1 MAFSKTVFCA
11 ASVAALLVAGSVL
24 TTVSAA
30 PQPGSDEDIQSRE
43 ADYGHFAEMLATV
56 MLAREGGVEKALEA
70 VPFLHDETHAYIKT
84 VSLLAKNPALGDIK
98 NWQGMSAKAA
108 LGVSK
113 NYTSG
118 AINDAVTSKF
128 AAGQAAIEPIVNSIV
143 PDALVN
149 NAKANATTALLDKV
163 GSAVAG
169 PLNDD
174 AFVDTLNAQLE
185 KFNIRVTAKSVTA
198 PSKFTP
204 AAAVIARAAT
214 GVSLSATGVNF
225 APCLISIAPTG
236 VSVGGQA
243 LNIAPVGIGIA
254 PTGASIAAQGLNLQP
269 VLILVQPVGGSIQP
283 QGAQVAPFLI
293 AVSPIGGNIQPQGA
307 AVTPVDIS
315 VAPVGRAY
323 VPQGAVVA
331 PVHNAYA
338 PVRINLTPP
347 TTK

>member
-1 MAFSKTVFCA
+1 MKKKSKQKTAILTLPPFSFFLFFLYKKKPLKKTN
-11 ASVAALLVAGSVL
+11 
-24 TTVSAA
+24 
-30 PQPGSDEDIQSRE
+30 SR
-43 ADYGHFAEMLATV
+43 LATV

-214 GVSLSATGVNF
+214 GESMI
-225 APCLISIAPTG
+225 CLC
-236 VSVGGQA
+236 
-243 LNIAPVGIGIA
+243 L
-254 PTGASIAAQGLNLQP
+254 LW
-269 VLILVQPVGGSIQP
+269 
-283 QGAQVAPFLI
+283 
-293 AVSPIGGNIQPQGA
+293 
-307 AVTPVDIS
+307 
-315 VAPVGRAY
+315 
-323 VPQGAVVA
+323 
-331 PVHNAYA
+331 
-338 PVRINLTPP
+338 
-347 TTK
+347 